1 MSMVEQVR
9 PQKGMNLLARLEDRA
24 RHVARQL
31 GHDLG
36 PLRPGQVGEHH
47 AACRRCGGLAIITPS
62 HGLGIRGTACSV
74 QCRTRRRLRPLPS
87 TLCSGGN
94 AER

>member
-1 MSMVEQVR
+1 MSMGEQVI
-9 PQKGMNLLARLEDRA
+9 PAGVSLLVRLEDRA

-36 PLRPGQVGEHH
+36 PLRSGDLGEHV
-47 AACRRCGGLAIITPS
+47 AACGRCGGLAIITPS

-74 QCRTRRRLRPLPS
+74 QCHTRGLLRLLPGMPC
-87 TLCSGGN
+87 TGGL
-94 AER
+94 EP